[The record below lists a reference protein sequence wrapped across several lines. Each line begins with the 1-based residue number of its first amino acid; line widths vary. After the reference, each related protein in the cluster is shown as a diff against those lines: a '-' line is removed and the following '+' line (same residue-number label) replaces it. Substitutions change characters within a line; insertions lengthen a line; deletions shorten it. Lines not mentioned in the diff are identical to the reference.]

1 MKNIHGKLT
10 TFKLTLLIS
19 FMAVTNLCASAQT
32 QPNISPGPALN
43 SVNGQGISNPVMP
56 SPRASESTQLLNNLK
71 PGSLGN
77 ASATKPNTSPDIKP
91 GSDFKSKVSG
101 GNSNPSE
108 AISERS
114 ELQPNEVKESKLA
127 KEPATDFQRFVMSS
141 TGQSLPLYGMDL
153 FANKDIFSK
162 SQSMPA
168 PSAYVL
174 GTGDELVVQVF
185 GSVELEQVFVI
196 DRDGRIF
203 LPKAGP
209 IILAGVVLSDVEKV
223 LTNHIAKVFRNF
235 NLNVS
240 LRKIRS
246 VEIFVL
252 GQAVKPGKHLVNGM
266 SGLVNAIFETGG
278 PNNNGSMRGIE
289 LRRAGKTVATVD
301 MYNFLSKG
309 ENASDIPVL
318 AGDIIYIPP
327 AKERAAIIGAINAP
341 AIYELKS
348 GETIEQILT
357 LSGGLPTLAAPQKVL
372 LERLDSKREIARY
385 VEEFPLD
392 EAGKKL
398 VLKAGDILTLFQI
411 SPQYLNV
418 VTLQGNVAAPLKY
431 NYRSGMRVSDLLSD
445 RRLLIPGSYWTKL
458 NEGSLA
464 NNYSNPE
471 VNLDYAT
478 IQRLDL
484 ITLRTKT
491 IAFNLTKAI
500 AKDPVEN
507 IELVSGDILTVYS
520 PKEAGAE
527 TENSISVT
535 GEIVG
540 GNKRFVWRDGFTIR
554 DIIPST
560 QWLVDYYGYWQR
572 ESARSLK
579 NDINWDYAQV
589 IRRLP
594 KTLENKAI
602 TFNLGKAVLHGSIED
617 NIQLEPGDQIALFTT
632 QQLPVPVAKRAQLVT
647 LYGEVM
653 APGRYQVKPGESLND
668 LIDRAGGLT
677 KNAYEYGTIFTR
689 ESTRQQQQENLNKSI
704 RIMQNAIS
712 SQTATALQNVT
723 DSEKASTFRAQLEG
737 QKVLLER
744 LQGLKPTGRVALD
757 LDPDKPSF
765 PSITLEDGDVIS
777 VPVQPSFVGVF
788 GEVYTENSMIYK
800 PELSADDYLKKA
812 GPSRDADLDNTLL
825 VRADGTI
832 LNFAS
837 RGWLSS
843 IGLSNYKI
851 KPGDTLFVPS
861 ILDRRT
867 VMSMFVQGA
876 KDWTTILYQFA
887 IGAAAFKTL
896 RN

>member
-1 MKNIHGKLT
+1 MNKKI
-10 TFKLTLLIS
+10 
-19 FMAVTNLCASAQT
+19 ANLVLSNCV
-32 QPNISPGPALN
+32 ILALN
-43 SVNGQGISNPVMP
+43 FYPCILKAQFIQPAISAGPTSNSFNAQSNPNSVMP
-56 SPRASESTQLLNNLK
+56 SSIPSESTQLLNNLK
-71 PGSLGN
+71 SGNLGN
-77 ASATKPNTSPDIKP
+77 AVATKPNTSPDIKT
-91 GSDFKSKVSG
+91 GTDIKNKVSG

-108 AISERS
+108 AVSDKSEVQFND
-114 ELQPNEVKESKLA
+114 LKESKLA

-153 FANKDIFSK
+153 FANKDIFSN

-174 GTGDELVVQVF
+174 GTGDELVVQVY
-185 GSVELEQVFVI
+185 GSVEFEQSFVI

-246 VEIFVL
+246 VEIFIL

-266 SGLVNAIFETGG
+266 SGLVNALFETGG
-278 PNNNGSMRGIE
+278 PSNNGSMRSIE
-289 LRRAGKTVATVD
+289 LRRAGKTVVTVD
-301 MYNFLSKG
+301 LYNFLSKG

-327 AKERAAIIGAINAP
+327 AQARAAIIGAINVP

-411 SPQYLNV
+411 SSQFANV

-431 NYRSGMRVSDLLSD
+431 NFRAGMRVSDLLTD
-445 RRLLIPGSYWTKL
+445 TRLLIPGSYWTKL
-458 NEGSLA
+458 NEGSLV

-478 IQRLDL
+478 VQRLDPV
-484 ITLRTKT
+484 TLRTKT
-491 IAFNLTKAI
+491 FGFNLAKAI
-500 AKDPVEN
+500 AKDPIEN
-507 IELVSGDILTVYS
+507 IVLVSGDILTVYS

-527 TENSISVT
+527 TENSVSVT

-540 GNKRFVWRDGFTIR
+540 GNKRFVWRNGFTIR
-554 DIIPST
+554 DIIPSP

-572 ESARSLK
+572 DLARSLK

-589 IRRLP
+589 IRRVP
-594 KTLENKAI
+594 KTLENKVI
-602 TFNLGKAVLHGSIED
+602 TFNLGNAVLQGLPED

-632 QQLPVPVAKRAQLVT
+632 SQLPVPVAKRAQLVN
-647 LYGEVM
+647 LSGEVM
-653 APGRYQVKPGESLND
+653 VPGRYQVKPGESLSN

-677 KNAYEYGTIFTR
+677 KNAYIYGTVFTR
-689 ESTRQQQQENLNKSI
+689 ESTRLQQQENLNKSI
-704 RIMQNAIS
+704 RIMQNAMS
-712 SQTATALQNVT
+712 SQTATALQNIT
-723 DSEKASTFRAQLEG
+723 DSEKASTSRTQLEG

-744 LQGLKPTGRVALD
+744 LQSLKATGRVALD
-757 LDPDKPSF
+757 LDPDKPIF
-765 PSITLEDGDVIS
+765 PLIILEDGDVIT
-777 VPVQPSFVGVF
+777 VPVQPSFIGVF
-788 GEVYTENSMIYK
+788 GEVYSESSIIYK

-812 GPSRDADLDNTLL
+812 GPSRDADINNTLL

-832 LNFAS
+832 QNIAS
-837 RGWLSS
+837 RGWLSN

-867 VMSMFVQGA
+867 AFSMFVQGA

-887 IGAAAFKTL
+887 LGAAAFKTL
-896 RN
+896 K

>member
-1 MKNIHGKLT
+1 MNKNISKSLLLT
-10 TFKLTLLIS
+10 YVLSNSFLFHSASYAQFKQPAINVDPVS
-19 FMAVTNLCASAQT
+19 NSGSGQSSADVAT
-32 QPNISPGPALN
+32 
-43 SVNGQGISNPVMP
+43 P
-56 SPRASESTQLLNNLK
+56 SPRSSANPQMPNNLK
-71 PGSLGN
+71 SGIQGASTATKQITQPEMKVGSDIKN
-77 ASATKPNTSPDIKP
+77 KASA
-91 GSDFKSKVSG
+91 GSF
-101 GNSNPSE
+101 NSNEANIDKSE
-108 AISERS
+108 QQS
-114 ELQPNEVKESKLA
+114 NDVKDTKLA
-127 KEPATDFQRFVMSS
+127 KEAVTDFQRFVLSS
-141 TGQSLPLYGMDL
+141 TGQNLSLFGMDL

-174 GTGDELVVQVF
+174 GTGDELIIQVY
-185 GSVELEQVFVI
+185 GSVELEQTFVI

-209 IILAGVVLSDVEKV
+209 VILAGVVLSDVEKV

-252 GQAVKPGKHLVNGM
+252 GNAVKPGKHLVNGM
-266 SGLVNAIFETGG
+266 SGLVNALFETGG
-278 PNNNGSMRGIE
+278 PNNNGSMRSIE

-327 AKERAAIIGAINAP
+327 ASARAAIIGAVNVP

-348 GETIEQILT
+348 GETIEQILA

-372 LERLDSKREIARY
+372 LERLDSRREIARY

-392 EAGKKL
+392 ETGKKI

-411 SPQYLNV
+411 SPQFANV

-431 NYRSGMRVSDLLSD
+431 NFRSGMRVSDLVSD
-445 RRLLIPGSYWTKL
+445 RRLLIPGSYWNKL
-458 NEGSLA
+458 NEGLLA

-478 IQRLDL
+478 IQRLDP
-484 ITLRTKT
+484 INLRTK
-491 IAFNLTKAI
+491 IFGFNLAKAI

-560 QWLVDYYGYWQR
+560 QWLIDYYGYWQR

-579 NDINWDYAQV
+579 NDINWDYAQI
-589 IRRLP
+589 IRRIP
-594 KTLENKAI
+594 KSLENKAI
-602 TFNLGKAVLHGSIED
+602 TFNLGKAVVQGTSED
-617 NIQLEPGDQIALFTT
+617 NILLEPGDQIALFTT
-632 QQLPVPVAKRAQLVT
+632 AQLPVPVAKRAQLVT
-647 LYGEVM
+647 LSGEVM
-653 APGRYQVKPGESLND
+653 APGRYQVKPGESLNE

-677 KNAYEYGTIFTR
+677 KNAYVYGTIFTR
-689 ESTRQQQQENLNKSI
+689 ESTRLQQQENLNKSI
-704 RIMQNAIS
+704 RIMQNAMS

-723 DSEKASTFRAQLEG
+723 DSEKASTSRAQLEG

-744 LQGLKPTGRVALD
+744 LQSLKATGRVALD
-757 LDPDKPSF
+757 LDPEKPRF
-765 PSITLEDGDVIS
+765 PLITLEDGDVIS

-788 GEVYTENSMIYK
+788 GEVYSENSMIYK

-812 GPSRDADLDNTLL
+812 GPSRDADLENTLL

-832 LNFAS
+832 QNFAS

-843 IGLSNYKI
+843 IGFSNYKI

>member
-1 MKNIHGKLT
+1 MNKSIIKSA
-10 TFKLTLLIS
+10 LLICLPLS
-19 FMAVTNLCASAQT
+19 FILYHSASNGQFT
-32 QPNISPGPALN
+32 QPNLSVGPASNALG
-43 SVNGQGISNPVMP
+43 GQGSSNTVIP
-56 SPRASESTQLLNNLK
+56 SAKQSEASQMLNNLR
-71 PGSLGN
+71 SSNQTNLN
-77 ASATKPNTSPDIKP
+77 FSAPSTTSNNKQ
-91 GSDFKSKVSG
+91 GSDNKSKVSV
-101 GNSNPSE
+101 GNGNITDSLNE
-108 AISERS
+108 KA
-114 ELQPNEVKESKLA
+114 ELQGSDLKEA
-127 KEPATDFQRFVMSS
+127 KPMKETVTDFQRFVMSS
-141 TGQSLPLYGMDL
+141 TGQTLPLYGMEL
-153 FANKDIFSK
+153 FGNKDTFSK
-162 SQSMPA
+162 SQAMPA
-168 PSAYVL
+168 PSAYLL
-174 GTGDELVVQVF
+174 GTGDELVIQVY
-185 GSVELEQVFVI
+185 GSVEFDQNFVI

-209 IILAGVVLSDVEKV
+209 INLAGVVLSDVEKV

-235 NLNVS
+235 NLTVS

-252 GQAVKPGKHLVNGM
+252 GHAIKPGKHLVSGM
-266 SGLVNAIFETGG
+266 SGLVNALFETGG

-289 LRRAGKTVATVD
+289 LRRGGKTVAAVD
-301 MYNFLSKG
+301 MYAFLSKAD
-309 ENASDIPVL
+309 NASDIPVL

-327 AKERAAIIGAINAP
+327 AQERAAIIGAINTA
-341 AIYELKS
+341 AIYELKR
-348 GETIEQILT
+348 GETIDQILT

-392 EAGKKL
+392 ESGKKV

-411 SPQYLNV
+411 SPQIANV

-445 RRLLIPGSYWTKL
+445 RRLLIPGNYWTKL
-458 NEGSLA
+458 NEGLLA

-478 IQRLDL
+478 IQRLDP
-484 ITLRTKT
+484 ITVRTKT
-491 IAFNLTKAI
+491 FAFNLTKAI

-507 IELVSGDILTVYS
+507 IELISGDILTVYS

-632 QQLPVPVAKRAQLVT
+632 SQLPVPVAKRAQLVT
-647 LYGEVM
+647 LSGEVM
-653 APGRYQVKPGESLND
+653 APGRYQVND

-677 KNAYEYGTIFTR
+677 KNAYVYGTIFTR
-689 ESTRQQQQENLNKSI
+689 ESTRLQQQDNLNKSI
-704 RIMQNAIS
+704 RVMQNAMS

-723 DSEKASTFRAQLEG
+723 DSERASTSRAQLEG

-744 LQGLKPTGRVALD
+744 LQTLKATGRVALD
-757 LDPDKPSF
+757 LDPEKPSF
-765 PSITLEDGDVIS
+765 PLITLEDGDVIA

-788 GEVYTENSMIYK
+788 GEVYSENSMIYK

-832 LNFAS
+832 QNFAS

-861 ILDRRT
+861 VLDRRT
-867 VMSMFVQGA
+867 AMSMFVQGA

>member
-1 MKNIHGKLT
+1 MIKSNSKSVYFFCVLAFT
-10 TFKLTLLIS
+10 TLSHYESHAQFIQPTIS
-19 FMAVTNLCASAQT
+19 TVPITNAVSGQGST
-32 QPNISPGPALN
+32 N
-43 SVNGQGISNPVMP
+43 SVLPLTRGT
-56 SPRASESTQLLNNLK
+56 ETTQLLNNSK
-71 PGSLGN
+71 QGSQGSST
-77 ASATKPNTSPDIKP
+77 AAKPNTNSDSKASSEIKTKNSGVNSAEISTDNTDVRPSDIK
-91 GSDFKSKVSG
+91 GAKSLKD
-101 GNSNPSE
+101 
-108 AISERS
+108 AT
-114 ELQPNEVKESKLA
+114 
-127 KEPATDFQRFVMSS
+127 TDFQRFVIAS

-153 FANKDIFSK
+153 FSNQEIFSK

-174 GTGDELVVQVF
+174 GTGDELVIQVY

-235 NLNVS
+235 NLTVS

-246 VEIFVL
+246 VEVFVL

-266 SGLVNAIFETGG
+266 SGLVNALFETGG
-278 PNNNGSMRGIE
+278 PNINGSMRGIE
-289 LRRAGKTVATVD
+289 LRRAGKTVATID
-301 MYNFLSKG
+301 MYSFLSKG
-309 ENASDIPVL
+309 ENASDVPVL
-318 AGDIIYIPP
+318 AGDIIYIPSVQ
-327 AKERAAIIGAINAP
+327 ERAAIIGAVNTP
-341 AIYELKS
+341 AIYELKN
-348 GETIEQILT
+348 GETIEQILM

-392 EAGKKL
+392 EAGRKL
-398 VLKAGDILTLFQI
+398 TLKGGDILTLFQI
-411 SPQYLNV
+411 SPQFANV
-418 VTLQGNVAAPLKY
+418 VTLQGNVASPLKY
-431 NYRSGMRVSDLLSD
+431 NFRAGMRVSDLLSD

-478 IQRLDL
+478 IQRLDQ

-491 IAFNLTKAI
+491 FGFNLAKAI
-500 AKDPVEN
+500 AKDPIEN
-507 IELVSGDILTVYS
+507 IELISGDILTVYS

-527 TENSISVT
+527 TENSVSVT

-540 GNKRFVWRDGFTIR
+540 GTKRFVWRDGFTIR

-589 IRRLP
+589 IRRIP

-602 TFNLGKAVLHGSIED
+602 TFNLGKAVLQNSPDDDIK
-617 NIQLEPGDQIALFTT
+617 LEPGDQIALFTT
-632 QQLPVPVAKRAQLVT
+632 SQLPVPVAKRAQLVT
-647 LYGEVM
+647 LSGEVM
-653 APGRYQVKPGESLND
+653 SPGRYQVKPGESLNE

-677 KNAYEYGTIFTR
+677 KNAYIYGTIFTR

-704 RIMQNAIS
+704 RLMQNAIS
-712 SQTATALQNVT
+712 SQTATAMQNVT
-723 DSEKASTFRAQLEG
+723 DSEKASTSKAQLEG

-744 LQGLKPTGRVALD
+744 MQSLKATGRVALD
-757 LDPDKPSF
+757 LDPEKPKF
-765 PSITLEDGDVIS
+765 PTIILEDGDVIS

-788 GEVYTENSMIYK
+788 GEVYSENSMIYK
-800 PELSADDYLKKA
+800 PELTADDYLKKA

-832 LNFAS
+832 QNFSAG
-837 RGWLSS
+837 GWMSNIGFSS
-843 IGLSNYKI
+843 NKI

-876 KDWTTILYQFA
+876 KDWTTIIYQFA

-896 RN
+896 KN